1 VCRSP
6 LTAHRLPLTFQSTPN
21 HLESPAWPNS
31 SSASP
36 SCSSASP
43 NSETFFDLTA
53 KADRL
58 RALEA
63 SQAEAGFWANPES
76 ARVTV
81 QEIKKLKGWVTPWEE
96 LNGRLTGALEMAQL
110 LEDEPDAAMQDEV
123 ARETDSLDQ
132 AVEAFELQAML
143 QGPDDARDALL
154 TIHPGAGGTESQDWA
169 EMLMRM
175 YVRWAERHGFEVSV
189 LDLLPG
195 EEAGIKSVSIQ
206 IKGEYAYGYL
216 KAEKGVHRLVRIS
229 PYDSQAR
236 RHTSFASVFVY
247 PDVDDTIEIDI
258 RDEDIKMD
266 VFRASGAGGQ
276 HVNKTSSAVRLT
288 HVPTGVVVSCQQE
301 RSQTK
306 NRATAM
312 KMLRAALYQRKL
324 EEQEAARAV
333 VEATKTDNSWG
344 NQIRSYVFQPYTMVN
359 DHRTEVKVGDVQ
371 RVMDGDLDEFIQA
384 YLKRFGGK
392 AA

>member
-1 VCRSP
+1 MSA
-6 LTAHRLPLTFQSTPN
+6 LTDQFAELDRRV
-21 HLESPAWPNS
+21 LELRG
-31 SSASP
+31 
-36 SCSSASP
+36 
-43 NSETFFDLTA
+43 FFDLDA
-53 KADRL
+53 RRARL
-58 RALEA
+58 TELEA
-63 SQAEAGFWANPES
+63 QQSDPAFWGQS
-76 ARVTV
+76 DRARTVV
-81 QEIKKLKGWVTPWEE
+81 QEVKQLKGWVTPYED
-96 LNGRLTGALEMAQL
+96 LVQRIASAREMAEL
-110 LEDEPDAAMQDEV
+110 LEAEPDAELTAELE
-123 ARETDSLDQ
+123 RERSRLAD
-132 AVEAFELQAML
+132 AVEAFELKTML
-143 QGPDDARDALL
+143 RGPDDARDALL

-175 YVRWAERHGFEVSV
+175 YVRWAERQGFEVRV
-189 LDLLPG
+189 LDLLEG
-195 EEAGIKSVSIQ
+195 EEAGIKSASIE
-206 IKGEYAYGYL
+206 IKGEYAYGFL

-247 PDVDDTIEIDI
+247 PDIDDTIEVDLREEDI
-258 RDEDIKMD
+258 RMD

-288 HVPTGVVVSCQQE
+288 HIPTGVVVSCQQE

-359 DHRTEVKVGDVQ
+359 DHRTEVKVSDVQ
-371 RVMDGDLDEFIQA
+371 RVMDGDLEVFIQA
-384 YLKRFGGK
+384 YLKQYGGS

>member
-1 VCRSP
+1 
-6 LTAHRLPLTFQSTPN
+6 LP
-21 HLESPAWPNS
+21 
-31 SSASP
+31 
-36 SCSSASP
+36 
-43 NSETFFDLTA
+43 
-53 KADRL
+53 
-58 RALEA
+58 
-63 SQAEAGFWANPES
+63 GFWADPEA
-76 ARVTV
+76 ARTSV
-81 QEIKKLKGWVTPWEE
+81 QEIKSLKNWLTPYDT
-96 LNGRLTGALEMAQL
+96 LHHRLQGALEMAEL
-110 LEDEPDAAMQDEV
+110 LAEEPDESLQVDL
-123 ARETDSLDQ
+123 AREADEIES
-132 AVEAFELQAML
+132 AAEAFELQAML
-143 QGPDDARDALL
+143 QGPEDSRDALL

-175 YVRWAERHGFEVSV
+175 YVRWAERHGFQVSV

-195 EEAGIKSVSIQ
+195 EEAGIKSVSIE
-206 IKGEYAYGYL
+206 IKGQYAYGYL

-247 PDVDDTIEIDI
+247 PDIDDTIEIDL

-288 HVPTGVVVSCQQE
+288 HIPTNTVVSCQQE

-312 KMLRAALYQRKL
+312 KMLRAAIYQKKL

-371 RVMDGDLDEFIQA
+371 RVMDGDLDTFIQA

>member
-1 VCRSP
+1 LPAKSE
-6 LTAHRLPLTFQSTPN
+6 RLN
-21 HLESPAWPNS
+21 
-31 SSASP
+31 
-36 SCSSASP
+36 
-43 NSETFFDLTA
+43 
-53 KADRL
+53 
-58 RALEA
+58 ALEA
-63 SQAEAGFWANPES
+63 QQAQPGFWADPEA
-76 ARVTV
+76 ARASV
-81 QEIKKLKGWVTPWEE
+81 QEIKALKNWLTPYDN
-96 LNGRLTGALEMAQL
+96 LDHRLRGSLEMAEL
-110 LEDEPDAAMQDEV
+110 LEAEPDESLQSEL
-123 ARETDSLDQ
+123 ARE
-132 AVEAFELQAML
+132 AEEIKNAAEAFELQAML
-143 QGPDDARDALL
+143 QGPEDARDALL

-195 EEAGIKSVSIQ
+195 EEAGIKSVSIEIRGQ
-206 IKGEYAYGYL
+206 YAYGYL

-247 PDVDDTIEIDI
+247 PNVDDTIEIDV
-258 RDEDIKMD
+258 RDEDIRMD

-288 HVPTGVVVSCQQE
+288 HIPTNTVVSCQQE

-312 KMLRAALYQRKL
+312 KMLRAALYQKKL
-324 EEQEAARAV
+324 EEQEAARAL

-371 RVMDGDLDEFIQA
+371 RVMDGDLDPFIQA